1 MKLDPEERI
10 LLTED
15 DIRRIEEICNEPV
28 PEFSEYMKDAIKRYR
43 EGTEND

>member
-15 DIRRIEEICNEPV
+15 DIRRMDEICKQPV

-43 EGTEND
+43 ERTEND